1 MDVVIGLL
9 IAWSLGKA
17 RRVGMRVDGLTDQ
30 ALDLAVDRVWNVVS
44 AKLGTDQTLGRL
56 IAEGR
61 TGVVSPETRADAER
75 TLAAAAAADPM
86 FGAALREAAAGPGS
100 APPVLS
106 TQQFAGVSFGSI
118 DSGGGS
124 VDIKNESKIVNY
136 ARQHPAITV
145 IGVVV
150 VVVLAGLLVGQLAGK
165 GPPTAADPRTGDV
178 TTAADPRAGDVTTAA
193 TPRPEPAPKANPRV
207 DASAMVGTWSASDG
221 TGTKTFSGSGGP
233 CDGLYYNQGKPL
245 DIGGPSTCVLSSKAD
260 TAGRYTLVVTQSV
273 NRASYKIEFTGSDHA
288 IVYDSAGTR
297 LYELERF

>member
-17 RRVGMRVDGLTDQ
+17 RRVGMRVNGLTDQ
-30 ALDLAVDRVWNVVS
+30 ALDLAVDRVWNVVA
-44 AKLGTDQTLGRL
+44 AKLGTDQTLARL

-75 TLAAAAAADPM
+75 TLGAAADSDPM
-86 FGAALREAAAGPGS
+86 FAAALVEAAAGPGG

-124 VDIKNESKIVNY
+124 VDIRNESKIVNY
-136 ARQHPAITV
+136 ARQHPAIAV
-145 IGVVV
+145 IAVVV
-150 VVVLAGLLVGQLAGK
+150 VVILAGLLVGQLAGK
-165 GPPTAADPRTGDV
+165 GPPTAAEPATGDV
-178 TTAADPRAGDVTTAA
+178 TTAVAPS
-193 TPRPEPAPKANPRV
+193 PEPAPKANPRV

-221 TGTKTFSGSGGP
+221 TGTKTFNGSGGS
-233 CDGLYYNQGKPL
+233 CDGLYYHQGKPL
-245 DIGGPSTCVLSSKAD
+245 DIGGPSTCVLSGKPDA
-260 TAGRYTLVVTQSV
+260 TGRYTLVVTQSV
-273 NRASYKIEFTGSDHA
+273 NRASYKVEFTSADHA
-288 IVYDSAGTR
+288 LVYDSAGTR